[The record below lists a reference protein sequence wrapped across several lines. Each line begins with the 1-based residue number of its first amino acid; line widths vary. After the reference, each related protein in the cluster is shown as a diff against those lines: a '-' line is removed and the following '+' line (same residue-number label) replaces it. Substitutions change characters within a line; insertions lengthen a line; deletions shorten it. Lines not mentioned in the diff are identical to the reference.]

1 MTPPVKPPAP
11 AARYLRGAMVALALV
26 LPTLSLAV
34 LGTVWLWQN
43 DALLIWALA
52 ACATALIVYATEYHL
67 VRRREQTLEAA
78 ATPEPDTAP
87 DASPTR
93 PPREQAAWAAV
104 EHLADQVAPDT
115 LDSRDAVLALGAET
129 IATVA
134 RHMHP
139 DRKDPLWS
147 FTVPEALA
155 LIERVSGQ
163 LNRFVVTSVPL
174 GDRLTVAQVL
184 TVYRWRTLATVA
196 EKAYDLWRILRFVN
210 PATAVAGELREKVS
224 RELLERMRTEFTRR
238 LARAYVREVG
248 EAAIDLYSGRLRPD
262 LAETPTV
269 PPDTSD
275 EALAP
280 LELLVVGQA
289 GVGKSSLVNALAE
302 DVRAAVDVVPGSDA
316 FERHALTRD
325 GDAITHV
332 TEAPGLAPANAP
344 SIIDKALEA
353 DVIVWVLSA
362 SRPDRADDVAA
373 LGQLRATFDR
383 HPDRRPPPILFVL
396 TNVDRL
402 RPFNAWDPP
411 YDLGDTTA
419 PKSVSIA
426 AARDAAAQ
434 DLGIAADTIVPV
446 AVGQDRAAYNVERVW
461 ARLVELFDD
470 ARNVQLLRRVADGG
484 RPPLTRSLWRQAV
497 GAGRAVRRKLFE

>member
-1 MTPPVKPPAP
+1 MTPKPGSPPP
-11 AARYLRGAMVALALV
+11 AARYLRGAMIALALA
-26 LPTLSLAV
+26 LPTLSLAL

-43 DALLIWALA
+43 DALLIWGGA
-52 ACATALIVYATEYHL
+52 ACATALIVYAVEYHL
-67 VRRREQTLEAA
+67 VSRRERTLEAA
-78 ATPEPDTAP
+78 ATPEPAAPEP
-87 DASPTR
+87 DAGPVR
-93 PPREQAAWAAV
+93 PPREQAAWDAV

-184 TVYRWRTLATVA
+184 TVYRWRSLATVA
-196 EKAYDLWRILRFVN
+196 EKAYDLWRILRLVN
-210 PATAVAGELREKVS
+210 PATAVTGELREKVS
-224 RELLERMRTEFTRR
+224 RELLERMRSEFTRR

-248 EAAIDLYSGRLRPD
+248 QAAIDLYSGRLRPD
-262 LAETPTV
+262 LAQAPAD
-269 PPDTSD
+269 PADAPS
-275 EALAP
+275 EAPIP

-302 DVRAAVDVVPGSDA
+302 DVRAAVDVVPGGDA
-316 FERHALTRD
+316 FARHSLSRD
-325 GDAITHV
+325 GEAIIHV
-332 TEAPGLAPANAP
+332 TEAPGLAPASP
-344 SIIDKALEA
+344 IIDKALES

-373 LGQLRATFDR
+373 LGELRATFAR
-383 HPDRRPPPILFVL
+383 HHDRRPPPILFVL

-411 YDLGDTTA
+411 YDLADATS
-419 PKSVSIA
+419 PKSASIA
-426 AARDAAAQ
+426 AARDAAAR
-434 DLGIAADTIVPV
+434 DLDIAAAAIVP
-446 AVGQDRAAYNVERVW
+446 AAIGPDRAAYNVESVW

-470 ARNVQLLRRVADGG
+470 ARNVQLLRRAADGA
-484 RPPLTRSLWRQAV
+484 RAPLTRSLWRQAV
-497 GAGRAVRRKLFE
+497 GAGRAVRKTLFE